1 MSEYTIRQATVQDAG
16 VIARQRRLMFA
27 DGNDYSQAELAQMEG
42 LYEAWVAAKLAADD
56 YWGWLAE
63 TESGEVIAGV
73 GLWLREW
80 PPILHN
86 YTGRQGF
93 VENVFTQPAYRRRGI
108 ARQLMN
114 VMLAQVR
121 ASQVVYEIELH
132 PTQTARPLYQALGFE
147 GNTGLMSQW
156 FGPTH

>member
-1 MSEYTIRQATVQDAG
+1 MNEFTIRRASAQDAA

-27 DGNDYSQAELAQMEG
+27 DGNDTSEAELTEMES
-42 LYEAWVAAKLAADD
+42 LYVGWVAVKLATGE

-80 PPILHN
+80 PPILYN
-86 YTGRQGF
+86 YTGKQGF
-93 VENVFTQPAYRRRGI
+93 VENVFTLPAYRRRGI

-114 VMLAQVR
+114 ALLEEVR
-121 ASQVVYEIELH
+121 RSQVAYEIELH
-132 PTQTARPLYQALGFE
+132 PTQRARPLYASLGFE

-156 FGPTH
+156 FGPKH